1 MCSLASFIASI
12 TVPFLAL
19 DIISLVHLW
28 TRGMSGVDRP
38 AHTPGPHPAGS
49 VKSPHVVY
57 SNPSPSIHESIH
69 GSMIQILSLRSAR
82 VGLEVIPTGQRT
94 CESMHCLAAVQQ

>member
-38 AHTPGPHPAGS
+38 AHPLQGPIQPGLSSHLTWSTAIHPHPS
-49 VKSPHVVY
+49 M
-57 SNPSPSIHESIH
+57 NPS
-69 GSMIQILSLRSAR
+69 MDL
-82 VGLEVIPTGQRT
+82 
-94 CESMHCLAAVQQ
+94 